1 MLYTTR
7 TMKPFEPEGL
17 PIGSLAWTELIPL
30 IGRANRAIA
39 GYEGVLYGVPN
50 PNVLLSP
57 LTTQEA
63 VLSSRIEGTQ
73 AELEDVYKFEAGEE
87 VPDRERRY
95 DIQEIVNYRKALRRA
110 EKLLKNKPLC
120 LNTLLDLHSVLL
132 GSVRGHNKAR
142 GRFRT
147 VQNWIGPENT
157 PIEQAQFVPPT
168 PLRVMEHLTNWENY
182 YHAEERD
189 PLVQLAIVHAQFE
202 TIHPFIDGNGR
213 IGRMLIPLFL
223 YEKKLLSKPNFYLSA
238 YLEAHRDEYV
248 QRLRALGR
256 PGSWTQWIVFF
267 LTAIDTQAR
276 DNSAQAK
283 AIQDLYER
291 LKRQIIDLTRSQ
303 YAVPL
308 LDRLFVSPVFRSSD
322 LTTRKDMPS
331 TPMVMSMLRNLKD
344 AGVLKVVREGGG
356 SRPQIL
362 AVPDLLNL
370 CEGRKVY

>member
-1 MLYTTR
+1 MLYTMR
-7 TMKPFEPEGL
+7 IMKPFEPEHL
-17 PIGSLAWTELIPL
+17 PVGSLNWTELIPL
-30 IGRANRAIA
+30 IGSANRAIA

-50 PNVLLSP
+50 PDVLLSP

-87 VPDRERRY
+87 VSDNERRY
-95 DIQEIVNYRKALRRA
+95 DIQEIVNYRRALRRA
-110 EKLLKNKPLC
+110 EKLLKDKPLC
-120 LNTLLDLHSVLL
+120 LNTLLELHSILL
-132 GSVRGHNKAR
+132 DSVRGHNKAR

-147 VQNWIGPENT
+147 IQNWIGPENT
-157 PIEQAQFVPPT
+157 PIEQAKFVPPV
-168 PLRVMEHLTNWENY
+168 PLRIMEHLTDWENY

-223 YEKKLLSKPNFYLSA
+223 YEKKLLSRPNFYLSA

-248 QRLRALGR
+248 QRLRALGQ
-256 PGSWTQWIVFF
+256 PASWTQWVMFF

-276 DNSAQAK
+276 VNSAQAK
-283 AIQDLYER
+283 SIQDLYER
-291 LKRQIIDLTRSQ
+291 LKKQIIGLTRSQ

-308 LDRLFVSPVFRSSD
+308 LDRLFVHPIFRSSD
-322 LTTRKDMPS
+322 LTSRKDMPS
-331 TPMVMSMLRNLKD
+331 TPMVMNMLRSLKD

-362 AVPDLLNL
+362 AFPELLNL